1 MDWQKIIPVIVSIF
15 IIIFIAVV
23 RAYSKTFAA
32 IVSTMPINIAL
43 SMWIIYSAEEGKQD
57 SFVAFMQ
64 SMLQGIIPTV
74 IFVFVAWLTARAGW
88 ELWQVLL
95 ISYAVWA
102 VALGLI
108 FWLVK

>member
-43 SMWIIYSAEEGKQD
+43 SMWIIYSAEEGNPD
-57 SFVAFMQ
+57 RLSH
-64 SMLQGIIPTV
+64 LCNPCC
-74 IFVFVAWLTARAGW
+74 RASSQ
-88 ELWQVLL
+88 L
-95 ISYAVWA
+95 
-102 VALGLI
+102 
-108 FWLVK
+108 

>member
-1 MDWQKIIPVIVSIF
+1 MDWQKILPVIFSIV
-15 IIIFIAVV
+15 IIITIAIV

-43 SMWIIYSAEEGKQD
+43 SMWIIYSAED
-57 SFVAFMQ
+57 SKPESFASFMQ

-74 IFVFVAWLTARAGW
+74 IFVFVAWLAARAGW

-95 ISYAVWA
+95 MSYTVWA
-102 VALGLI
+102 ISLGLI

>member
-1 MDWQKIIPVIVSIF
+1 MDWQKILPVVFSIV
-15 IIIFIAVV
+15 IIITIAIV

-43 SMWIIYSAEEGKQD
+43 SMWIIYGAEDGKPE
-57 SFVAFMQ
+57 SFASFMQ

-74 IFVFVAWLTARAGW
+74 IFVFVAWLAARAGW

-95 ISYAVWA
+95 MSYSVWA
-102 VALGLI
+102 VSLGLI